1 MCFTQFTSFDLEPK
15 DHVSGYKVVQ
25 KNEFGDGKLTGLYD
39 KGTLPVGEDIHA
51 EYRPIHKSHMHLPE
65 ESTYSPPG
73 FTFFPRLEDA
83 KNYKGQHHA
92 YSTEIW
98 KVEGKGKIRVGDNRI
113 FKYEDSVILCMTAEY
128 IHLVEKVG

>member
-25 KNEFGDGKLTGLYD
+25 KDEFDEGKLTGLYD
-39 KGTLPVGEDIHA
+39 RGTLPVGEDIHA
-51 EYRPIHKSHMHLPE
+51 KYSPLRKTPMHLPE

-83 KNYKGQHHA
+83 EKYKRQHHA

-98 KVEGKGKIRVGDNRI
+98 KVHGKGKIRVGDNRT
-113 FKYEDSVILCMTAEY
+113 FKYGDSALLCMTAEY
-128 IHLVEKVG
+128 IRLVEKVG